1 LDELRLALE
10 LGGDGAELD
19 LDLAAVD
26 VAFDL
31 LQLGTREAGSN
42 PLDVTDDRP
51 GLVDRSIHGE
61 FVDDLLCHRR
71 TSSKVSMS
79 SGDPLQGT
87 SSTRSAL
94 KRVTTRAPSS
104 PLVGSSG
111 QTALCRRDGLRRLPS
126 YVATAIGAVDP
137 ATRRHASGVMSGWSP
152 S

>member
-31 LQLGTREAGSN
+31 LQLRTGEAGSN
-42 PLDVTDDRP
+42 QLDITHERA

-104 PLVGSSG
+104 PLVGSNG
-111 QTALCRRDGLRRLPS
+111 QTDRCSRTGLRRLPS
-126 YVATAIGAVDP
+126 YVATAIGALDR
-137 ATRRHASGVMSGWSP
+137 A
-152 S
+152 